1 MVRSDLIIAGSN
13 FVFDHIH
20 KNYEN
25 LIDKKKKLLVIF
37 RGINTEYF
45 DNLNITSSKVQEFYS
60 NTNLSKEKFT
70 ILLPGRLTN
79 WKGQLNFIEALNIL
93 IEDYKNDKFQAI
105 ILGSDQGRNVYSKKL
120 FSLVQRYR
128 LNNKIKFIDSCR
140 EMPTAYDV
148 SDVVVS
154 NSIRPEAFGRVAV
167 EAQAMEKPIVA
178 SDIGGSKETVLNGK
192 SGFLYKSGDP
202 RELAKVL
209 NNLMELD
216 KETLNSIGN
225 EGRKNVSKKFDVD
238 KMCHSTFTEYQK
250 LLKKINA

>member
-1 MVRSDLIIAGSN
+1 MISAW
-13 FVFDHIH
+13 
-20 KNYEN
+20 K
-25 LIDKKKKLLVIF
+25 IDEDKF
-37 RGINTEYF
+37 
-45 DNLNITSSKVQEFYS
+45 NI
-60 NTNLSKEKFT
+60 LM
-70 ILLPGRLTN
+70 PGRLTE
-79 WKGQLNFIEALNIL
+79 WKGQEGFIEALNIL
-93 IEDYKNDKFQAI
+93 VEDYNKTNFQGI